1 MVSMK
6 EFKEKV
12 AVITG
17 AGSGIGLSI
26 AERCS
31 LEGMKVVLADIDK
44 RFLRRATR
52 KMEKLGASFLTIQTD
67 VSKLSEMQILAEKT
81 IERFGA
87 VHLLFNNAGVSNPK
101 YFWNYTLNDWK
112 WQIGVNLW
120 GVIHG
125 IHVFMPIM
133 RKQDTECH
141 IINTASME
149 GLLSGSGPGGTIYGL
164 TKHAIVSLSESMR
177 TELTQTKSKIKVSV
191 LCPGWVSTKIYFSDS
206 HRQEEYRDSADETFD
221 DQKLEESAAKFKAI
235 RDMSPPMAC
244 EDVAEI
250 VFKAIRRKKFYI
262 LTHSDQLMKDG
273 VNLRM
278 GEILRAFGK

>member
-1 MVSMK
+1 MK
-6 EFKEKV
+6 VFKDKI

-17 AGSGIGLSI
+17 AGSGIGFAI
-26 AERCS
+26 AERCAQ
-31 LEGMKVVLADIDK
+31 EGMKVVLADISE
-44 RFLRRATR
+44 RFLKRANR
-52 KMEKLGASFLTIQTD
+52 KMEKLGATFLTSRTD
-67 VSKLSEMQILAEKT
+67 VSKLEDMEALANKT
-81 IERFGA
+81 IENFGA
-87 VHLLFNNAGVSNPK
+87 VHLLVNNAGVSNTK

-125 IHVFMPIM
+125 LHIFVPIM

-141 IINTASME
+141 IVNTASIE
-149 GLLSGSGPGGTIYGL
+149 GLLAGSGPGGAIYGL

-191 LCPGWVSTKIYFSDS
+191 LCPGWVSTKIFFSDA
-206 HRQEEYRDSADETFD
+206 HRQDEYRDSLEDTFD
-221 DQKLEESAAKFKAI
+221 EEKIQDSQSKFQAI
-235 RDMSPPMAC
+235 RDLSPPMAC

-250 VFKAIRRKKFYI
+250 VIKAIRRKKFYI
-262 LTHSDQLMKDG
+262 LTHTDQILKDG
-273 VNLRM
+273 LQLRY

>member
-26 AERCS
+26 AERCA
-31 LEGMKVVLADIDK
+31 LEGMKVVLADIDEH
-44 RFLRRATR
+44 FLRRAKR

-67 VSKLSEMQILAEKT
+67 VSKLSDMQILAEKT
-81 IERFGA
+81 FEHFGA

-120 GVIHG
+120 GVIYG

-133 RKQDTECH
+133 QKQDTECH
-141 IINTASME
+141 IINTASIE
-149 GLLSGSGPGGTIYGL
+149 GLLSGSGPGGAIYGL

-177 TELTQTKSKIKVSV
+177 TELTQTKSKINVSV
-191 LCPGWVSTKIYFSDS
+191 LCPGWVSSKIFFSDT
-206 HRQEEYRDSADETFD
+206 HRQEEYRDSDDETFD
-221 DQKLEESAAKFKAI
+221 DLKIEDSAAKFKAI
-235 RDMSPPMAC
+235 KDVSPPMAC

-262 LTHSDQLMKDG
+262 LTHSDQLLKAG
-273 VNLRM
+273 VELRM

>member
-81 IERFGA
+81 IERFE
-87 VHLLFNNAGVSNPK
+87 LFIYSLIMQGFLIRNIFGI
-101 YFWNYTLNDWK
+101 TL
-112 WQIGVNLW
+112 
-120 GVIHG
+120 
-125 IHVFMPIM
+125 
-133 RKQDTECH
+133 
-141 IINTASME
+141 
-149 GLLSGSGPGGTIYGL
+149 
-164 TKHAIVSLSESMR
+164 
-177 TELTQTKSKIKVSV
+177 
-191 LCPGWVSTKIYFSDS
+191 
-206 HRQEEYRDSADETFD
+206 
-221 DQKLEESAAKFKAI
+221 
-235 RDMSPPMAC
+235 
-244 EDVAEI
+244 
-250 VFKAIRRKKFYI
+250 
-262 LTHSDQLMKDG
+262 
-273 VNLRM
+273 
-278 GEILRAFGK
+278 

>member
-26 AERCS
+26 AERCAF
-31 LEGMKVVLADIDK
+31 EGMNVVLADIDQ
-44 RFLRRATR
+44 RFLRRAKR

-67 VSKLSEMQILAEKT
+67 VSKLSDMQILAEKT
-81 IERFGA
+81 IEHFEA

-120 GVIHG
+120 GVIYG
-125 IHVFMPIM
+125 LHVFVPIM

-141 IINTASME
+141 IINTASIE
-149 GLLSGSGPGGTIYGL
+149 GLLSGSGPGGAIYGL

-177 TELTQTKSKIKVSV
+177 IELTQTKSKINVSV
-191 LCPGWVSTKIYFSDS
+191 LCPGWVSSKIFFSEA
-206 HRQEEYRDSADETFD
+206 HRQEEYRDSDDETFD
-221 DQKLEESAAKFKAI
+221 DLKIEDSTAKFKAI
-235 RDMSPPMAC
+235 KDVSPPMAC

-262 LTHSDQLMKDG
+262 MTHSDQLLKAG
-273 VNLRM
+273 VELRM